1 MNITSQGFDGLYLL
15 VDKAGMPVQRSAIV
29 QGGRAPRF
37 EGAKGYV
44 TLKQGSTLKDVPASF
59 YGLIWERQGLPDVP
73 YKPAPKASDPLS
85 W

>member
-37 EGAKGYV
+37 EGAKGYDGV
-44 TLKQGSTLKDVPASF
+44 AEPPVKSL
-59 YGLIWERQGLPDVP
+59 
-73 YKPAPKASDPLS
+73 
-85 W
+85 